1 MTGPDIAKEEHVIM
15 KIGNDI
21 YYVGVNDHQVD
32 LFEGQ
37 YVVPNGM
44 SYNSYV
50 IMDEKIAVMD
60 TVDARKTK
68 EWFDNLDKELK
79 ERVPDYLIVSH
90 LEPDH
95 SANIQLFTEKY
106 KEAKLVL
113 SAKAKAMLPQFF
125 NIEGLDERCIVV
137 KEGEE
142 LDLGNHHLKFIMAPM
157 VHWPE
162 TMMTFDETEG
172 ILFSGDGFGCFGTLD
187 GGFLDTGMNVDRYW
201 GEMVRYYSN
210 IVGKYGSPVQK
221 ALQKLGGLPIS
232 AICSTHGPVWTES
245 IAKVI
250 GIYDRLSRYDADE
263 GVVIVYGSMYGNT
276 EQMAEAIA
284 AELSVQGIKNI
295 VMHNVTKSHPSYII
309 ADIFRYKGLIIGS
322 PTYSNQLFPEVDALL
337 SKILLREVK
346 GRYLGYFGS
355 FTWAGAAVKRLAEFA
370 EKSKFELVGDPVE
383 MKQAMRDITYT
394 QCENLARAMADRLKK
409 DR

>member
-1 MTGPDIAKEEHVIM
+1 MYKLKEIADKV
-15 KIGNDI
+15 
-21 YYVGVNDHQVD
+21 YYVGVNDRQKA
-32 LFEGQ
+32 LFENMWPLPYG
-37 YVVPNGM
+37 V
-44 SYNSYV
+44 SYNSYLIV
-50 IMDEKIAVMD
+50 DEKTVLID
-60 TVDARKTK
+60 TVDVCYSDIFLKKVA
-68 EWFDNLDKELK
+68 DALDGRSL
-79 ERVPDYLIVSH
+79 DYLVVNH
-90 LEPDH
+90 MEPDH
-95 SANIQLFTEKY
+95 AGSIRLLRQQYPDVQIVGNNKTFG
-106 KEAKLVL
+106 
-113 SAKAKAMLPQFF
+113 MLEGYHG
-125 NIEGLDERCIVV
+125 IKEGLFEV
-137 KEGEE
+137 KEGDTLNTGRHE
-142 LDLGNHHLKFIMAPM
+142 LVFYMAPM

-162 TMMTFDETEG
+162 TMMTFDETDG
-172 ILFSGDGFGCFGTLD
+172 VLFSGDGFGCFGTVD
-187 GGFLDTGMNVDRYW
+187 GGFLDTRINVDKYW

-232 AICSTHGPVWTES
+232 AICSTHGPVWTDN

-263 GVVIVYGSMYGNT
+263 GVVIAYGSMYGNT

-284 AELSVQGIKNI
+284 EELSAQGVKNI

-322 PTYSNQLFPEVDALL
+322 PTYSNQIFPEVEALL

-383 MKQAMRDITYT
+383 MKQAMKDLTYT